1 MPDRGARKQPAYVR
15 RPQFQPQ
22 RAKTSASREKN
33 AIEQTE
39 RFLIVCE
46 GEKTELLYFEGFRV
60 PGFTPTIKGTGYNTL
75 TLVEEAIRLKAEI
88 EEVASRKGE
97 SAYDQ
102 VWCVFDHDSFPD
114 DHFNRAISKAK
125 AAGFQVA
132 YTNEAFEL
140 WYLLHFEDHHSAL
153 SREQYSPKLSVRLGH
168 KYEKNSPSI
177 YDELQS
183 KQEEAIRRAE
193 SLLAEYG
200 ADQNPHQNNPSTTVH
215 LLVKALRANVT
226 PRPKIL

>member
-1 MPDRGARKQPAYVR
+1 MPDRGARKRPAYAGPSQFK
-15 RPQFQPQ
+15 PQAA
-22 RAKTSASREKN
+22 RTSALRGQNNKEEVS
-33 AIEQTE
+33 

-46 GEKTELLYFEGFRV
+46 GGKTEPLYFKGFPV
-60 PGFTPTIKGTGYNTL
+60 PRELLEVVGTGYNTL
-75 TLVEEAIRLKAEI
+75 TLVDEAIRLKAD
-88 EEVASRKGE
+88 AE

-125 AAGFQVA
+125 AAGLQVA

-140 WYLLHFEDHHSAL
+140 WYLLHFEDHRSAL
-153 SREQYSPKLSVRLGH
+153 SREQYSPKLSGRLGH

-177 YDELQS
+177 YDELKG

-193 SLLAEYG
+193 SLMAEYE
-200 ADQNPHQNNPSTTVH
+200 ADHNPHQNNPSTTVH

-226 PRPKIL
+226 PRS